1 MANSLTQFNLIY
13 FAQEALMTL
22 HDKLGLAARVHRGF
36 SNEPGFRG
44 KTIRIAK
51 PATPAVNVFGTGSA
65 DVTTGGTD
73 LVLDQHYETH
83 IKFTDAELMYSSPGS
98 LLNTHVRPSIQA
110 LAGAIDTDIAELYKF
125 VPWAV
130 DVNTTAGSERKNV
143 TQPRK
148 ILAANGVN
156 VEDFGNMFLATD
168 EIEDARFRESTMFDS
183 QTTGESAAEM
193 MQLQGASLIY
203 QGIGIF
209 RSGKIQTHTSG
220 TVITGGNDIAGAANA
235 DGAVGATSLAIDGLS
250 GSETILAG
258 DSFVFANHS
267 QRYVATATTT
277 LGTGAGTVSFF
288 PALVAAVPENTV
300 VTFEAGASTNAGN
313 FYANMMFHRHAFALG
328 MAPLSNDQASAQ
340 ARAQGWQVEN
350 VVDPDTNLGLRAMVW
365 YDGTGVNLRFDAL
378 WGAVCLDPNMAV
390 RLRGDV

>member
-1 MANSLTQFNLIY
+1 MANSLSQFNLIY

-36 SNEPGFRG
+36 SSEPGFRG
-44 KTIRIAK
+44 KTIRIGK
-51 PATPAVNVFGTGSA
+51 PATPAVNVFGTGAA
-65 DVTTGGTD
+65 DVVTGGTD
-73 LVLDQHYETH
+73 IVLDQHYETH
-83 IKFTDAELMYSSPGS
+83 IKFTDAELMYSSPGA

-130 DVNTTAGSERKNV
+130 DVDTTAAAERKNV

-148 ILAANGVN
+148 ILAQNGVN
-156 VEDFGNMFLATD
+156 VEDIGNMFLAID
-168 EIEDARFRESTMFDS
+168 ETEDARFRESAMFDN
-183 QTTGESAAEM
+183 QTTGEDAARL
-193 MQLQGASLIY
+193 MQLQGSSLMY
-203 QGIGIF
+203 QGINIF

-220 TVITGGNDIAGAANA
+220 TAIGGGDVAGAAA
-235 DGAVGATSLAIDGLS
+235 AAGAIGATSLAVDAFT
-250 GSETILAG
+250 GSETVVAG
-258 DSFVFANHS
+258 DSFVFANHT

-277 LGTGAGTVSFF
+277 MSTGAGTLTFSPPLVS
-288 PALVAAVPENTV
+288 AVPDNTV
-300 VTFEAGASTNAGN
+300 VTLEAGGSTNAGA
-313 FYANMMFHRHAFALG
+313 FHANLMFHRHAFALG
-328 MAPLSNDQASAQ
+328 MAPLSNDEASAQ

-365 YDGTGVNLRFDAL
+365 YDGTGLNLRFDAL